1 MLYCGNELW
10 IKFLIILESENYPT
24 SSYTILLTIGSM
36 GFEFSVEDEK
46 NDTRNIEPWFLNVV
60 RKLSND
66 NTSTKVSKIDAFIRA
81 RLGAY
86 QSNPNE
92 YENYRGRKGNE
103 AYWKMMENVVDSLEG
118 RRFITRHIHPAYILI
133 SQEGINVC
141 SREGRWHARYY
152 HTNDETL

>member
-1 MLYCGNELW
+1 
-10 IKFLIILESENYPT
+10 
-24 SSYTILLTIGSM
+24 M
-36 GFEFSVEDEK
+36 GFEFSVEDER

-92 YENYRGRKGNE
+92 YENYRG
-103 AYWKMMENVVDSLEG
+103 
-118 RRFITRHIHPAYILI
+118 
-133 SQEGINVC
+133 
-141 SREGRWHARYY
+141 
-152 HTNDETL
+152 